1 MRKNKIKVITLATL
15 LLTGFT
21 TATAVSVD
29 KNGGVTGEGGEN
41 YNPLQTAIPSLSIA
55 PDAVGGG
62 MGDVGAATA
71 PDYNSQ
77 HWNPAKYALSQ
88 SRGGVGLSYTPWL
101 RKIVDDIDLVYLAGF
116 YKPTDRT
123 AIGASFRYF
132 NMGKINLTGE
142 RDASGNPQDLGVA
155 QPYEMAFDASFSM
168 LLSEYWSAGVALR
181 FIYSD
186 LFNGMND
193 EDEYSKAKAFGADI
207 AFAYRKPVQIN
218 EHESTV
224 GFGVAITNIGNKVS
238 YDKDASQQFIPT
250 NFRIGGSFEYAF
262 DDFNRLGFALDLN
275 KLLVPTPYGSRSN
288 YETDEEYQEAKNK
301 YEECS
306 SIGGIFRSLGDA
318 PGGFKEEL
326 KEFNISMGLE
336 YSYNRKFMVR
346 GGYFN
351 ESAEKGNR
359 KYFSVGAGFHLM
371 IFELNAAY
379 LISIAQTNPLDRTL
393 RFSLGFDLGGIK
405 TLFGSN
411 EAETSED

>member
-1 MRKNKIKVITLATL
+1 MKKNKIKAISLAAL
-15 LLTGFT
+15 LSVGFSSVNA
-21 TATAVSVD
+21 AT
-29 KNGGVTGEGGEN
+29 VTDNSGAN

-62 MGDVGAATA
+62 LGDVGAATA

-77 HWNPAKYALSQ
+77 HWNPAKYVLSQ
-88 SRGGVGLSYTPWL
+88 SRGGVALSYTPWL
-101 RKIVDDIDLVYLAGF
+101 RKIVDDIDLVYLAGY

-132 NMGKINLTGE
+132 NMGKINLTGTP
-142 RDASGNPQDLGVA
+142 DATGTPQDLGVA

-186 LFNGMND
+186 LFNGMSD

-207 AFAYRKPVQIN
+207 AFAYRKPLQIH
-218 EHESTV
+218 EHEATA

-238 YDKDASQQFIPT
+238 YDNDASQQFIPT
-250 NFRIGGSFEYAF
+250 NFRIGGSFEFAF
-262 DDFNRLGFALDLN
+262 DDYNRLGIALDLN
-275 KLLVPTPYGSRSN
+275 KLLVPTPYGKRSDYATEEEWKAAKQE
-288 YETDEEYQEAKNK
+288 YEDCKPFA
-301 YEECS
+301 
-306 SIGGIFRSLGDA
+306 GIFRSMGDA
-318 PGGFKEEL
+318 PGGFKEEM
-326 KEFNISMGLE
+326 KEFNVSVGLE

-351 ESAEKGNR
+351 EAKEKGNR

-405 TLFGSN
+405 SLFGAN
-411 EAETSED
+411 EAEETTEE

>member
-1 MRKNKIKVITLATL
+1 MKKNKIKAISLAA
-15 LLTGFT
+15 LLTAGIT
-21 TATAVSVD
+21 TVSAVNVQDDGGAT
-29 KNGGVTGEGGEN
+29 

-88 SRGGVGLSYTPWL
+88 SRGGVALSYTPWL
-101 RKIVDDIDLVYLAGF
+101 RKIVDDIDLVYLAGY
-116 YKPTDRT
+116 YKPSDRT

-132 NMGKINLTGE
+132 NMGKINLTGTP
-142 RDASGNPQDLGVA
+142 DATGVPQDLGVA

-168 LLSEYWSAGVALR
+168 LMSEYWSAGVALR

-186 LFNGMND
+186 LFNGMSD
-193 EDEYSKAKAFGADI
+193 EDQYSKAKAFGADI

-218 EHESTV
+218 EQESTV
-224 GFGVAITNIGNKVS
+224 GFGVSITNIGNKVS
-238 YDKDASQQFIPT
+238 YDNDASQQFIPT

-262 DDFNRLGFALDLN
+262 DEFNRLGLAVDFN
-275 KLLVPTPYGSRSN
+275 KLLVPTPYGSRDN
-288 YETDEEYQEAKNK
+288 YASDQEYNDAKER

-306 SIGGIFRSLGDA
+306 SIGGIFRSIGDA
-318 PGGFKEEL
+318 PGGFKEEM
-326 KEFNISMGLE
+326 KEFNFSVGLQ

-346 GGYFN
+346 GGYYN
-351 ESAEKGNR
+351 ESADKGNR

-405 TLFGSN
+405 SLFGSADPV
-411 EAETSED
+411 EEE